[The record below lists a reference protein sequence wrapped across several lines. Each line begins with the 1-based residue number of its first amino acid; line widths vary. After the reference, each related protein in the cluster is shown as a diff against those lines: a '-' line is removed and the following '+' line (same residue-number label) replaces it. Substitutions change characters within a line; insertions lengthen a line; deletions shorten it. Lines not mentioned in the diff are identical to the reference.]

1 MHKMKA
7 TDLIWERNHLL
18 QTFDQDFSAGSQ
30 IDEDDYPLIS
40 SRLYL
45 HYQHMV
51 VLLRTKHETY
61 LQVVIGNLVNN
72 VSSLGKKLES
82 MSV

>member
-1 MHKMKA
+1 MCVNKIKA
-7 TDLIWERNHLL
+7 IDLIWERNRLL

-30 IDEDDYPLIS
+30 IDKDDSLLIP

-51 VLLRTKHETY
+51 VLLRTKHNYFIRINERW
-61 LQVVIGNLVNN
+61 LHH
-72 VSSLGKKLES
+72 
-82 MSV
+82 